1 MIAASR
7 WVAAA
12 ALAIAAA
19 LHLTGIM
26 RLDLTDDVE
35 IAGGQAGATQASL
48 GDAFADLSE
57 GTLTAVEAED
67 VTEPVDV
74 EELAEDVPPE
84 ETVAETE
91 ATEEIPRPE
100 PDATVTQTPTTDT
113 TTESPP
119 PAAVVAA
126 ETPEEVA
133 EPPTPQATIV
143 AVPDAE
149 PVPAPTLDATA
160 PTVTT
165 TETVQA
171 ITPTITATPQ
181 RETLSAVTPV
191 APTPPVEATPP
202 EPEAQPETLTADE
215 PDQLE
220 VTQSLRPKVRSRA
233 FEERNKPEDPPPA
246 PRRVT
251 RSEQAT
257 PAPRGNQAQTN
268 ARAGQADGATNA
280 PAAQRATGNRQTA
293 NAGSAAVSNY
303 PGQVVRRI
311 QRVRKPRLRDVGAP
325 AVVTFRIAANGGLSA
340 VSIRRSSGSAELD
353 RAAIRIIQRAAPFPP
368 PPPGAQR
375 SFNLPIQGG

>member
-7 WVAAA
+7 WIAAA

-35 IAGGQAGATQASL
+35 IAGGQAGATQESL

-84 ETVAETE
+84 EIVTETE
-91 ATEEIPRPE
+91 ATAETPRPE
-100 PDATVTQTPTTDT
+100 PETAVIQTPVDATPVRLQP
-113 TTESPP
+113 E
-119 PAAVVAA
+119 AVVTAA
-126 ETPEEVA
+126 TPEDAVEQ
-133 EPPTPQATIV
+133 PGPQTTIV

-149 PVPAPTLDATA
+149 AVPTPTLQATA
-160 PTVTT
+160 PTVTAMDR
-165 TETVQA
+165 V
-171 ITPTITATPQ
+171 PFSTATSQ
-181 RETLSAVTPV
+181 NDTLSAVTPI
-191 APTPPVEATPP
+191 APIPPVETTPS

-220 VTQSLRPKVRSRA
+220 VTDSLRPKVRSRA
-233 FEERNKPEDPPPA
+233 FEERNKPDDPPTI

-251 RSEQAT
+251 RTEQAT

-268 ARAGQADGATNA
+268 ARAGQTDGAANA
-280 PAAQRATGNRQTA
+280 AASQRATGNQQSAR
-293 NAGSAAVSNY
+293 AGNAAVSNY

-311 QRVRKPRLRDVGAP
+311 QRVRRPRIKDVGAP

-353 RAAIRIIQRAAPFPP
+353 RAAIQMIQRAAPFPP

-375 SFNLPIQGG
+375 SFNMPIQGG

>member
-7 WVAAA
+7 WIAAV

-26 RLDLTDDVE
+26 RLDLTDDIE

-57 GTLTAVEAED
+57 GTLTALETKDVMEPLEVEDTA
-67 VTEPVDV
+67 
-74 EELAEDVPPE
+74 ADVPPE

-91 ATEEIPRPE
+91 ATTETPRPE
-100 PDATVTQTPTTDT
+100 PETAIIQTPVDT
-113 TTESPP
+113 TPDQPQPE
-119 PAAVVAA
+119 AAVTAA
-126 ETPEEVA
+126 TSEDAVEQSG
-133 EPPTPQATIV
+133 PQTTIV

-149 PVPAPTLDATA
+149 PVPTPTLQATA
-160 PTVTT
+160 PTVTAT
-165 TETVQA
+165 DRVPFA
-171 ITPTITATPQ
+171 TATSQ
-181 RETLSAVTPV
+181 TETLSAVTSI
-191 APTPPVEATPP
+191 APTPLDPA
-202 EPEAQPETLTADE
+202 AQPETLTADE

-233 FEERNKPEDPPPA
+233 FEERNKLDDPPPT
-246 PRRVT
+246 PRSVT
-251 RSEQAT
+251 RTEQAT

-268 ARAGQADGATNA
+268 ARAGQTDGAANA
-280 PAAQRATGNRQTA
+280 AASQRATGSQQSA
-293 NAGSAAVSNY
+293 NAGNAAVSNY

-311 QRVRKPRLRDVGAP
+311 QRVRRPRIRDVGAP
-325 AVVTFRIAANGGLSA
+325 AVVTFRIASNGGLSA

-353 RAAIRIIQRAAPFPP
+353 RAAIQMIQRAAPFPP

-375 SFNLPIQGG
+375 SFNMPIRGG